1 MTDVVVGPVD
11 EIPLGEARTFAVDG
25 EQIAVFRLR
34 DGSLRAIDAVCPHK
48 GGPLAD
54 GLADDRVVVCPL
66 HGHTFDLSTGTAT
79 GEGFSVRSYQVSAVD
94 GTILLARADAN
105 MPEMP
110 GT

>member
-1 MTDVVVGPVD
+1 MTDVEVGAVD
-11 EIPLGEARTFAVDG
+11 EIPVGEGRTFAVDG

-66 HGHTFDLSTGTAT
+66 HGYTFDMCTGSEAS
-79 GEGFSVRSYQVSAVD
+79 GADMSVRSYRASAVD
-94 GTILLARADAN
+94 GSIRLSR
-105 MPEMP
+105 PV
-110 GT
+110 